1 MEATTASVGQLAAT
15 SKRMARRLLTLG
27 ENRLELLAVEI
38 QEERERLMRAFLLAL
53 AVAVFGL
60 LAALTLTAA
69 LVLCFP
75 NSPVAALLTLTV
87 IYATTAII
95 LYRRVLGLLRDWQSF
110 AATLDQFRKD
120 RQCLEDLLH

>member
-1 MEATTASVGQLAAT
+1 MEATTASVRQLAAT
-15 SKRMARRLLTLG
+15 SKQMARRLLTLG
-27 ENRLELLAVEI
+27 ENRLELLAVEL

-69 LVLCFP
+69 IVLGFP